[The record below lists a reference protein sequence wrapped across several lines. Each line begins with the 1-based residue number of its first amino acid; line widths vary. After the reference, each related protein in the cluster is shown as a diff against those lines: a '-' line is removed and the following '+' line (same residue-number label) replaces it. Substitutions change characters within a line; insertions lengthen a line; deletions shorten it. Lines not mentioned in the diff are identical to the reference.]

1 MPCAI
6 IQSLCWETRKCPISV
21 LDLWDDLKDGWMIT
35 LNLKVS
41 LFCLWIFI
49 LDSYLILDS

>member
-6 IQSLCWETRKCPISV
+6 VQSLCWETCKCAVSV
-21 LDLWDDLKDGWMIT
+21 LDLWDDLQDGWMVN
-35 LNLKVS
+35 LNLKET
-41 LFCLWIFI
+41 LFCLWVF